1 MKQHLD
7 DLSQIRS
14 IMERSARFISLSGLS
29 GISAGIFAIIGALV
43 AYNRISEDNAGEP
56 LNLLVHKDLLR
67 FIVIDGIVVLTFS
80 LIFSFYF
87 TTRQAQKQG
96 QKLWDNT
103 SKRLLINMAVP
114 LVAGGFFCLILM
126 VQAPHLIDCA
136 TLVFYGLALVNAS
149 KYTYDDVRYLGY
161 LEIVLGLTCGLM
173 NDWQIGLLFWT
184 IGFGLLHI
192 IYGALMYKKYEKTT

>member
-161 LEIVLGLTCGLM
+161 LEIVLGLACGLM